1 MPRPPFA
8 RRTIVGGTSDRRA
21 VNGPATAAVADTTS
35 TVNAAATTH
44 ADRARTGESNIHVLL
59 FKTVACLLAT
69 RLCGTGR
76 RVKYGE
82 MDDLR
87 LCRRSRA
94 RGLVRVLFPR
104 ARRVG

>member
-8 RRTIVGGTSDRRA
+8 RRTIVGGASDRRA
-21 VNGPATAAVADTTS
+21 VNGPATAAVADTAS

-69 RLCGTGR
+69 SLSGNGASCQC
-76 RVKYGE
+76 GE
-82 MDDLR
+82 MDDPR
-87 LCRRSRA
+87 LCRRSGFRHA
-94 RGLVRVLFPR
+94 
-104 ARRVG
+104 A

>member
-8 RRTIVGGTSDRRA
+8 RRTIVGGTSDRRT

-35 TVNAAATTH
+35 AVDAAATTH

-59 FKTVACLLAT
+59 FKTVACPLAT
-69 RLCGTGR
+69 TLSRKGASCQC
-76 RVKYGE
+76 GE

-87 LCRRSRA
+87 RS
-94 RGLVRVLFPR
+94 
-104 ARRVG
+104 RRVGHGGW